1 MNLFAISVFV
11 TKDVR
16 RLVSGKM
23 AVTEALAHI
32 IAPDRLGLRSWAFA
46 LSLTTSYSSSNGT
59 SAGHIRQ
66 TLICNFLEL
75 AADYPIAS
83 GITDRFY

>member
-1 MNLFAISVFV
+1 VNLFAISVFV

-16 RLVSGKM
+16 RLVSGRM
-23 AVTEALAHI
+23 AVTEALAPI
-32 IAPDRLGLRSWAFA
+32 IASDRLGLRSWAFA
-46 LSLTTSYSSSNGT
+46 LSLTTSYSNGT

-66 TLICNFLEL
+66 MLICNFLEL